1 MHNAK
6 TLKIVTLGCRVNQ
19 YESEYIRQG
28 FERLGYRDAAE
39 GEQADL
45 CVVNG
50 CVVTAESEAKTRKA
64 IRRLARKHPRAEI
77 IVVGCYAARSG
88 EEAASLP
95 GVVEVIPDKRRL
107 PEFFARRGLPDAPA
121 GIDRFPSRRRAYV
134 KVQDGCRG
142 RCAYCIIP
150 TVRPYMTSRPV
161 DEVLDEINR
170 LVAGGHREI
179 VLTGIHLGAYEG
191 RGTGGWGRGAGDEGL
206 EARDGNRVERIR
218 TNPQPPAPSPQPLAA
233 LVRAITDL
241 PGEFRLRLSSIEAA
255 EVTPEL
261 IALMAERRERI
272 CPFLHLPLQSGS
284 EPVLRRMN
292 RPTSAADFA
301 GRCREI
307 RSSLGHPAI
316 CTDIIVGFPGETDED
331 FAATCRMA
339 ETVGFAK
346 IHIFRFSPRPG
357 TSAATMPEQVTNR
370 IVQQRAAELG
380 KLAADLRTQ
389 FCRSLIGR
397 ELQVMV
403 ESTTPETPG
412 QVLGTS
418 EYHVPVAFPGD
429 SNMIGKFVRVTA
441 QSVEDGRIV
450 GVID

>member
-1 MHNAK
+1 MEPMQIDK
-6 TLKIVTLGCRVNQ
+6 TIKIVTLGCRVNQ
-19 YESEYIRQG
+19 YESEYLRQG
-28 FERLGYRDAAE
+28 FGRLGYRDATD
-39 GEQADL
+39 GEPVDL

-50 CVVTAESEAKTRKA
+50 CVVTTESEAKTRKA
-64 IRRLARKHPRAEI
+64 IRRMAKKHPRAEI
-77 IVVGCYAARSG
+77 VVVGCYAARSG

-95 GVVEVIPDKRRL
+95 GVAEVIPDKRQL
-107 PEFFARRGLPDAPA
+107 PDFFLRRGLSDAPT

-150 TVRPYMTSRPV
+150 TVRPYMTSRPM

-170 LVAGGHREI
+170 LVASGHREI
-179 VLTGIHLGAYEG
+179 VLTGIHLGTYG
-191 RGTGGWGRGAGDEGL
+191 HGISI
-206 EARDGNRVERIR
+206 NRE
-218 TNPQPPAPSPQPLAA
+218 QPLAVSHGCPPLAA

-261 IALMAERRERI
+261 IELMAEHRERI

-284 EPVLRRMN
+284 ESVLCRMN
-292 RPTSAADFA
+292 RPTSAAEFTD
-301 GRCREI
+301 RCRKI
-307 RSSLGHPAI
+307 RSALNHPAI
-316 CTDIIVGFPGETDED
+316 CTDIIVGFPGETEDD

-357 TSAATMPEQVTNR
+357 TLAATMPDQVTNR
-370 IVQQRAAELG
+370 IVQQRAFELG

-389 FCRSLIGR
+389 FCHSLIGR

-403 ESTTPETPG
+403 ESTAPEAPG
-412 QVLGTS
+412 HVLGTS

-429 SNMIGKFVRVTA
+429 GNMIGKFVSVTA
-441 QSVEDGRIV
+441 ESAKGGRIV
-450 GVID
+450 GAID